1 MLSNLN
7 EEQVDAALRALA
19 DPERR
24 RIVKH
29 LSKNPATVNDLVKI
43 DASSPPMANYQIR
56 ILKNAGIV
64 VAKRLKNKVVYRLNQ
79 DMIGFIAQT
88 VFNHMPD

>member
-29 LSKNPATVNDLVKI
+29 LSKSPATVNDLVKI
-43 DASSPPMANYQIR
+43 DAASPPMTNYQIR
-56 ILKNAGIV
+56 ILKNAGII

-79 DMIGFIAQT
+79 DTIGFIAQA
-88 VFNHMPD
+88 VFSYAPD